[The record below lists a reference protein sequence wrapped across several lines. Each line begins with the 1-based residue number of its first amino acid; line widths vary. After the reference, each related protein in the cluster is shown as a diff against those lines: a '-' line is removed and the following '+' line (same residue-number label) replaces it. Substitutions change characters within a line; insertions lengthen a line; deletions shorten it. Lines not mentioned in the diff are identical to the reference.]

1 MKQVFHILK
10 FKLISFAKINTDMKP
25 VSILKNLGSASV
37 YIVFAVGIYFFT
49 ISSLSYLLE
58 EIRIGIFLLHRFISI
73 ILFIFFMAVNAGN
86 IIVSFSTLYKSK
98 EVLYLITK
106 PVSFIKIFLIKFLD
120 NFFYSS
126 TTMMLMISAVM
137 LGYSV
142 YFKINFLFVVFFFF
156 CMLLPFVMIAASLGV
171 IILMFIIHLSA
182 KIGLKKVVTGII
194 AMYLLGLVSFF
205 KLSSPISIVEQVMR
219 YYPNINGYFVSLDNT
234 IIKFLPNF
242 WIADSLYWFSARE
255 PMNALPYIGLLLGT
269 SIIFMTAAILIAK
282 CLYYKTWLESFEL
295 KIKNTEPK
303 ERQYTKSI
311 FKNKSFFAPQID
323 ALLKKEFLQ
332 FFREPGQWIHL
343 AVIIFLIVIFVI
355 SLGGIDSSLL
365 NAYNYHLRAII
376 YIVIFSFNLFLISS
390 LSLRFA
396 FPAISLEG
404 DAYWKLKSSPIS
416 MRKIVGIKFISIFL
430 IIFLLGQGLN
440 YFSHFNFP
448 KELFLTASVNIG
460 FITLAM
466 VSLNFGMGSLFI
478 NLKEKSPIRIAS
490 SQGASL
496 TFLFSIVLIVF
507 LIALL
512 FIPIYNYYNDIFGF
526 QERLKNIY
534 LATIIIAIVSLT
546 ISLISVL
553 ITRKSIRQDF

>member
-1 MKQVFHILK
+1 MKQILHILK
-10 FKLISFAKINTDMKP
+10 FKLISFAKINTDLKP

-49 ISSLSYLLE
+49 LSSLSYLLE
-58 EIRIGIFLLHRFISI
+58 EIRIGTFLLHRFVSI

-98 EVLYLITK
+98 EVFYLITK
-106 PVSFIKIFLIKFLD
+106 PISIIKIFSIKFLD

-142 YFKINFLFVVFFFF
+142 YFKINFLFVIFFFF
-156 CMLLPFVMIAASLGV
+156 CMLLPFVMIAASAGV
-171 IILMFIIHLSA
+171 IILMLIIHLSL
-182 KIGLKKVVTGII
+182 KIGLKKVVTGTISI
-194 AMYLLGLVSFF
+194 YLLGLVTFF
-205 KLSSPISIVEQVMR
+205 KLSSPISIVEQVMK
-219 YYPNINGYFVSLDNT
+219 YYPNINGYFASLDNAL
-234 IIKFLPNF
+234 IKFLPNF
-242 WIADSLYWFSARE
+242 WIADSLYWFTARE
-255 PMNALPYIGLLLGT
+255 PMNALPYIGLLFGT
-269 SIIFMTAAILIAK
+269 SIIFLSAALFIAK
-282 CLYYKTWLESFEL
+282 KLYYKTWLESFEL
-295 KIKNTEPK
+295 KIKNT
-303 ERQYTKSI
+303 RQTKRQKSKQI
-311 FKNKSFFAPQID
+311 FKNKSFFTPQID
-323 ALLKKEFLQ
+323 VLLKKEFLQ

-355 SLGGIDSSLL
+355 SLGGIDGNLL
-365 NAYNYHLRAII
+365 NAYSYHLRAIV
-376 YIVIFSFNLFLISS
+376 YLVIFSFNLFLISS

-416 MRKIVGIKFISIFL
+416 IQKIVGIKFGLIFSF
-430 IIFLLGQGLN
+430 IFLLGQGLN
-440 YFSHFNFP
+440 YFSHLNFP
-448 KELFLTASVNIG
+448 KELFLTASINIG

-507 LIALL
+507 LVAVS
-512 FIPIYNYYNDIFGF
+512 FIPIYNYYNDVFGF
-526 QERLKNIY
+526 KERLKSIY
-534 LATIIIAIVSLT
+534 LSSIIIAIFSLSIT
-546 ISLISVL
+546 IISVFL
-553 ITRKSIRQDF
+553 TKKALQNDL